1 MPKAWWFGGGSDLTP
16 SYLYES
22 DAKHFH
28 STIASKCSKEQYS
41 RFKKWCDD
49 YFHIKHRGERR
60 GIGGLFFDDLS
71 TPEGQAEEKERLF
84 SWVKSC
90 GEGFVES
97 YLPIVH
103 RRKDADFT
111 DRMKQWQQLR
121 RVCPVYYNIVSDVE
135 LTMMQGRYV
144 EFNLVYDRGTQFGLR
159 TPGAR
164 IESILMSL
172 PLTARWEYGAKLG
185 TEEGSPEA
193 KLQEVLRKPFL
204 HACAMVTSL
213 MSATLQANLENG

>member
-1 MPKAWWFGGGSDLTP
+1 MEDPSNPGVPKAWWFGGGSDLTP

-22 DAKHFH
+22 DASHFH
-28 STIASKCSKEQYS
+28 STIASRCTAGQYS
-41 RFKKWCDD
+41 RFKTWCDE
-49 YFHIKHRGERR
+49 YFSIKHRGERR
-60 GIGGLFFDDLS
+60 GIGGIFFDDLS
-71 TPEGQAEEKERLF
+71 TPEGRHEEREKLF
-84 SWVKSC
+84 GWVKSC

-103 RRKDADFT
+103 RRKNAQFT
-111 DRMKQWQQLR
+111 ERMKQWQQLR
-121 RVCPVYYNIVSDVE
+121 RVSSSGSAHTLGGNMSDVY
-135 LTMMQGRYV
+135 LQGRYV

-193 KLQEVLRKPFL
+193 KLLAVLRK
-204 HACAMVTSL
+204 
-213 MSATLQANLENG
+213 E